1 MNTPILNLDN
11 IHKTFQADTA
21 NENYVLKGL
30 SLSVNKGDFI
40 SFIGGNGSGKSTL
53 LNVIAGTFPVEQG
66 SMTLGDTNL
75 NVLSEEERAKDIA
88 RVFQDP
94 MMGTA
99 PRMTVAENLAI
110 AYRRGEKRGLGRT
123 LNDSTYK
130 EFEDLIANVGLNL
143 ESKLDNEVGLLS
155 GGQRQVIA
163 LLMATI
169 KKPKLLLL
177 DEHVAALDPKAT
189 EQVME
194 TTRARI
200 EEAEITSLM
209 VTHNMQH
216 AIDYGN
222 RLIMMDRGK
231 IVVDL
236 SGAEK
241 SELTVPD
248 LVELFHK
255 EAGKEMLM
263 DQMLLH

>member
-1 MNTPILNLDN
+1 MTTAILELENV
-11 IHKTFQADTA
+11 HKSFQIGTA
-21 NENYVLKGL
+21 NENHVLKGL
-30 SLSVNKGDFI
+30 SLKVNKGDFI

-53 LNVIAGTFPVEQG
+53 LNSIAGTFPIEQG
-66 SMTLGDTNL
+66 SMMLENKDL
-75 NVLSEEERAKDIA
+75 NRLLEEERAQNIS

-110 AYRRGEKRGLGRT
+110 ALKRGESRKFGRS
-123 LNDSTYK
+123 LNDQSYK
-130 EFEDLIANVGLNL
+130 QFERILSDVGLNL
-143 ESKLDNEVGLLS
+143 EAKLYDEVGLLS

-169 KKPKLLLL
+169 KKPTLLLL

-189 EQVME
+189 KQVMAITE
-194 TTRARI
+194 ERI
-200 EEAEITSLM
+200 QEAKITSLM

-222 RLIMMDRGK
+222 RLIMMDAGK

-236 SGAEK
+236 SDKEK
-241 SELTVPD
+241 QELTVPD
-248 LVELFHK
+248 LVNLFHQ
-255 EAGKEMLM
+255 ESENSVLT